1 MLFQAQK
8 SVIICYRSNKKTNI
22 DYNEIKLDLRKIL
35 KKKEENLQCVCIWKK
50 KGRSMPKFKKQ
61 EKTEE
66 EKEKEEEEGEKWHR
80 KQN

>member
-1 MLFQAQK
+1 M
-8 SVIICYRSNKKTNI
+8 
-22 DYNEIKLDLRKIL
+22 
-35 KKKEENLQCVCIWKK
+35 KK